1 MAISVK
7 CSHKEMVPINQLV
20 PHPQNSNTH
29 PQKQIDLLAK
39 LIKFQGFR
47 NPIVVSNLSGYIVA
61 GHGRLEAAKI
71 LDMDSVPVD
80 YQDFDNKPQEIA
92 YLESDN
98 LVADLADHKIE
109 NLHENIRSLDL
120 DDDFDLELFGVPD
133 LLLGDDDLQL
143 NEDLDDFTEKEKE
156 RKYII
161 QVEFPNDMEMRDYH
175 DDLISR
181 GYLVKVLFDG

>member
-143 NEDLDDFTEKEKE
+143 NEDLDDITEKKKE

>member
-1 MAISVK
+1 MPISVK

-61 GHGRLEAAKI
+61 GHGRLEAAKM

-98 LVADLADHKIE
+98 T
-109 NLHENIRSLDL
+109 RS
-120 DDDFDLELFGVPD
+120 
-133 LLLGDDDLQL
+133 
-143 NEDLDDFTEKEKE
+143 
-156 RKYII
+156 
-161 QVEFPNDMEMRDYH
+161 
-175 DDLISR
+175 
-181 GYLVKVLFDG
+181 

>member
-1 MAISVK
+1 M
-7 CSHKEMVPINQLV
+7 
-20 PHPQNSNTH
+20 
-29 PQKQIDLLAK
+29 
-39 LIKFQGFR
+39 
-47 NPIVVSNLSGYIVA
+47 VSNLSGYIVA

-143 NEDLDDFTEKEKE
+143 NEDLDDITEKKKRKE
-156 RKYII
+156 I
-161 QVEFPNDMEMRDYH
+161 YH
-175 DDLISR
+175 S
-181 GYLVKVLFDG
+181 G